1 MATLPQGDS
10 PSKATALK
18 PTLKQVVEAWAEACL
33 NMDNAPSLDKMHPLT
48 WAKRQLP
55 ALVEGLEK
63 AGFKN

>member
-1 MATLPQGDS
+1 MATENPA
-10 PSKATALK
+10 KLK
-18 PTLKQVVEAWAEACL
+18 PTVKQVVNAWAEECL
-33 NMDNAPSLDKMHPLT
+33 NTDNLPPLDRMHPIT